1 MGEHDTDNDSSVG
14 QGRGG
19 QESVSGDPLS
29 GQHGRHKLFVGML
42 HKSALDPIK
51 TVLML
56 IGHYDTLPYPILFY
70 PILYMC
76 SR

>member
-56 IGHYDTLPYPILFY
+56 IGQYPAHHTPPHPTLPHPT
-70 PILYMC
+70 LY
-76 SR
+76 